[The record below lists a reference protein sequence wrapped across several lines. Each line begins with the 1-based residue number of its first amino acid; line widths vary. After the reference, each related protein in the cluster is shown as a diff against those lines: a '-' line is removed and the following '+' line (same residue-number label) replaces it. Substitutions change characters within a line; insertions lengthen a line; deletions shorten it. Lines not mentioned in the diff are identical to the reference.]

1 MFLLVEN
8 LLWKDLAGSVSP
20 SLSEESPSPPVDEV
34 GTGLVDT
41 FVSLAAMRQSTVSSP
56 SQSTERMWMNFQ
68 SGYSYRWQ
76 MTSNKL
82 LPSRLM

>member
-56 SQSTERMWMNFQ
+56 SQSTERMWMNF
-68 SGYSYRWQ
+68 
-76 MTSNKL
+76 
-82 LPSRLM
+82 